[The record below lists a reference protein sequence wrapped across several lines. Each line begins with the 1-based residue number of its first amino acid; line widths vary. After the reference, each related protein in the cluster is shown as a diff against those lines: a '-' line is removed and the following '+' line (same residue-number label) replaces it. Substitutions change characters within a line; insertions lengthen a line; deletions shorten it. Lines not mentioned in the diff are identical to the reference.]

1 MITAYSA
8 NTPNGVKV
16 TIALE
21 ALGLIRGADYT
32 LKILNLSAGDQKQ
45 PDYLAI
51 NPNGRIPAIVDHT
64 AAGGDGG
71 GDIRVFESGAVLL
84 YLAEKFGGLLPED
97 PAARIE
103 AISWTYFQ
111 TGGIGPNMGQ
121 AGYQKRQGNMAV
133 FERFNSESHRL
144 VSVMETVLSRAD
156 YLAGGM
162 FSIADI
168 MNFGWLN
175 RAPAYMDFD
184 LSPYPGV
191 TAWLERIR
199 AREDVQRGLAI
210 FDEGNV

>member
-1 MITAYSA
+1 MITAYTA

-21 ALGLIRGADYT
+21 ALGLTRGEDYELEIFT
-32 LKILNLSAGDQKQ
+32 LSERKHKE
-45 PDYLAI
+45 PDYLLI
-51 NPNGRIPAIVDHT
+51 NPNGRIPAIVDH
-64 AAGGDGG
+64 GPD

-84 YLAEKFGGLLPED
+84 YLAEKYGGLLPAD

-121 AGYQKRQGNMAV
+121 AGYFKRQSDTAG
-133 FERFNSESHRL
+133 FERFNTESHRL
-144 VSVMETVLSRAD
+144 VSVMESVLSEAD

-168 MNFGWLN
+168 MNFGWLD
-175 RAPAYMDFD
+175 RAPAYMGFD
-184 LSPYPGV
+184 LTPYPGV
-191 TAWLERIR
+191 SAWLARIR
-199 AREDVQRGLAI
+199 SRPDVQRGLAM
-210 FDEGNV
+210 FE

>member
-1 MITAYSA
+1 MITAYTA

-21 ALGLIRGADYT
+21 ALGLSRGSDYT
-32 LKILNLSAGDQKQ
+32 LKILNLGEGEQKQ
-45 PDYLAI
+45 ADYLAV

-64 AAGGDGG
+64 EN

-84 YLAEKFGGLLPED
+84 YLAEKFGGLLPKD

-111 TGGIGPNMGQ
+111 TGGIGPSMGQ
-121 AGYQKRQGNMAV
+121 AGFQKRQGNMDV
-133 FERFNSESHRL
+133 FERFNTESHRL
-144 VSVMETVLSRAD
+144 VGVMEGVLAEAE
-156 YLAGGM
+156 YLAGDM

-175 RAPAYMDFD
+175 RAPDYMGFD
-184 LSPYPGV
+184 LNPYPGV
-191 TAWLERIR
+191 RAWLTRIG
-199 AREDVQRGLAI
+199 ARPDVKAGLMA
-210 FDEGNV
+210 FD